1 MILKI
6 ISGPS
11 SQALACRVAFGLNVL
26 PTIVDF
32 VRFPDN
38 EQYLQIKEDVA
49 GEEVVLIQSTT
60 TDSDLVALL
69 QLLDACESAAKITV
83 VIPYMGYARQDK
95 KFKDGEAVSAR
106 AMAKTITAPNL
117 NKIYTVNLH
126 EKSILNYFN
135 HPAQDLD
142 ASKLIAEYVAN
153 LGLERPLLIA
163 PDKGVRDMV
172 ENMATGLNLEW
183 DVFDK
188 TRLAGDQVVMADK
201 KMDIAGRDVIIVDD
215 MIATGGTMAEAVS
228 ILNKNGAKEV
238 YVACI
243 HPVLTRNAVLRL
255 SYAGVKDIMATDTIE
270 KVQSRISA
278 APLIVEALKK

>member
-1 MILKI
+1 MKI
-6 ISGPS
+6 IGGPS
-11 SQALACRVAFGLNVL
+11 SQALACRVAAELNIK
-26 PTIVDF
+26 PTITDF
-32 VRFPDN
+32 IRFPDN
-38 EQYLQIKEDVA
+38 EQYVQIKEDVA
-49 GEEVVLIQSTT
+49 GADVVLIQSTT

-69 QLLDACESAAKITV
+69 QLLDACESAKAITV

-95 KFKDGEAVSAR
+95 KFKDGEAISAR
-106 AMAKTITAPNL
+106 AMARAVTASNL
-117 NKIYTVNLH
+117 KKIYTINLH
-126 EKSILNYFN
+126 EKSISNYFTC
-135 HPAQDLD
+135 PAEDLD
-142 ASKLIAEYVAN
+142 ASKLIAGYVDG

-172 ENMATGLNLEW
+172 ENMADGLSLDW

-201 KMDIAGRDVIIVDD
+201 QMDIAGRDVIIVDD

-228 ILNKNGAKEV
+228 ILEKNGARDV

-255 SYAGVKDIMATDTIE
+255 SNAGVKDIIGTDTIE
-270 KVQSRISA
+270 KVQSRIST
-278 APLIVEALKK
+278 APIIADALKK